1 MSPISTPFVV
11 CIAGGDASGKSTQVA
26 AVAKT
31 LRDQGISTAEAGIWD
46 ALDDPVIAARL
57 PFRDR
62 DEVFGYLRV
71 LRPSSRALFLFHAVQ
86 VAVELAAAAAP
97 EVILLNAYWYKYFA
111 TEVAHGGDPAALRA
125 HASGFAAP
133 DLTCYLKVSPGTALA
148 RKIERS
154 DYESGYG
161 DAEKFLEFQQQSQ
174 TVLDGLSREL
184 GWHELDGTAEPGILT
199 RTIAAAIPIGVAP

>member
-1 MSPISTPFVV
+1 MPTVV

-26 AVAKT
+26 AVSAV
-31 LRDQGISTAEAGIWD
+31 LRDRGIRVAEAGIWD
-46 ALDDPVIAARL
+46 ALDAPAIASRL

-71 LRPSSRALFLFHAVQ
+71 LRPLSRALFLFHAVQ
-86 VAVELAAAAAP
+86 VAVELAADTEP

-111 TEVAHGGDPAALRA
+111 TEVAHGGDASALRA
-125 HASGFAAP
+125 YASGFPEP
-133 DLTCYLKVSPGTALA
+133 DLTCYLKVSPQTALS
-148 RKIERS
+148 RKLERS

-161 DAEKFLEFQQQSQ
+161 DADTFLRFQQHSQ

-184 GWHELDGTAEPGILT
+184 GWRELDGTADPNTLT
-199 RTIAAAIPIGVAP
+199 ATIAAAIPIGAAL